1 MSNELTTYQ
10 PSDESIVVYKS
21 NDGIVQLEVQLAND
35 TVWLTLDQMA
45 ELFQRNKST
54 ISRHIKNILECGEL
68 QRDMVVAKNATT
80 TQHGA
85 IQGMTQTHD
94 VTIYNLDMIISIGY
108 RVNSIRGV
116 QFRQW
121 ASRVLK
127 EYLLRGYSIN
137 QHLVYVER
145 RIDHRLQEHAEQIHE
160 LQDKVD
166 FFVRTSLPPKEGVF
180 YNGQIFD
187 AYVFATDLI
196 RSAKKSITLID
207 NYIDESVLLMLSKRE
222 AKVRATVITRSD
234 SKVSQ
239 LDIEKH
245 NAQYSPIEVKFCDT
259 IHDRFLI
266 IDNEVYHLGASLK
279 DLGKKLFAFSKLEMS
294 AELLMKM
301 AVLEEGGVRS
311 MREDQR
317 VGDTQLTFSQR
328 KGSECHATLRTG
340 KRKVRTRV
348 RLHRQDDCGV
358 LHCKGQ

>member
-1 MSNELTTYQ
+1 MNNELTIYQ

-54 ISRHIKNILECGEL
+54 ISRHIKNIFECGEL

-85 IQGMTQTHD
+85 LQGKTQTHD

-108 RVNSIRGV
+108 KVNSIRGV

-137 QHLVYVER
+137 QHLVYMEQ
-145 RIDHRLQEHAEQIHE
+145 RIDHRLQEHTEQIHE

-196 RSAKKSITLID
+196 KSAKKDITLID
-207 NYIDESVLLMLSKRE
+207 NYIDESVLLMLSKRK
-222 AKVRATVITRSD
+222 AKVRATIITRSD

-239 LDIEKH
+239 LDIDKH
-245 NAQYSPIEVKFCDT
+245 NAQYAPIEVKICDT

-279 DLGKKLFAFSKLEMS
+279 DLGKRLFAFSKLEMP
-294 AELLMKM
+294 AEIILKTT
-301 AVLEEGGVRS
+301 VLEEV
-311 MREDQR
+311 EN
-317 VGDTQLTFSQR
+317 R
-328 KGSECHATLRTG
+328 KLLKYK
-340 KRKVRTRV
+340 KRQWK
-348 RLHRQDDCGV
+348 
-358 LHCKGQ
+358 

>member
-1 MSNELTTYQ
+1 MNSDLTIYQ

-21 NDGIVQLEVQLAND
+21 NDGVVQLEVQLANE

-54 ISRHIKNILECGEL
+54 ISRHIKNIFECGEL
-68 QRDMVVAKNATT
+68 SQDMVVAKNATT

-85 IQGMTQTHD
+85 LQGKTQTHE
-94 VTIYNLDMIISIGY
+94 VTFYNLDMIISIGY

-137 QHLVYVER
+137 QHLVYMEQ
-145 RIDHRLQEHAEQIHE
+145 RIDHQLQEHTEQIHE

-196 RSAKKSITLID
+196 KSAKKSITLID
-207 NYIDESVLLMLSKRE
+207 NYIDESVLLMLAKRNDGVA
-222 AKVRATVITRSD
+222 AKIITRSISD
-234 SKVSQ
+234 TLK
-239 LDIEKH
+239 LDLEKH
-245 NAQYSPIEVKFCDT
+245 NKQYPPIDIQESDRY
-259 IHDRFLI
+259 HDRFLI
-266 IDNEVYHLGASLK
+266 IDEDVYHLGASMK
-279 DLGKKLFAFSKLEMS
+279 DLGKKLFAFSKMGLP
-294 AELLMKM
+294 
-301 AVLEEGGVRS
+301 VDV
-311 MREDQR
+311 
-317 VGDTQLTFSQR
+317 FFNI
-328 KGSECHATLRTG
+328 
-340 KRKVRTRV
+340 
-348 RLHRQDDCGV
+348 
-358 LHCKGQ
+358 

>member
-1 MSNELTTYQ
+1 MDNALATYQ

-54 ISRHIKNILECGEL
+54 ISRHIKNIFECGEL

-85 IQGMTQTHD
+85 IQGKTQTHD

-108 RVNSIRGV
+108 KVNSIRGV

-137 QHLVYVER
+137 QHLVYMEQ
-145 RIDHRLQEHAEQIHE
+145 RIDHQLQEHTEQIHE

-187 AYVFATDLI
+187 ASVFATDLI
-196 RSAKKSITLID
+196 KSATKSVTVID
-207 NYIDESVLLMLSKRE
+207 NYIDESVLLMLSKRRTMVP
-222 AKVRATVITRSD
+222 AMIITRSN

-239 LDIEKH
+239 LDIDKH
-245 NAQYSPIEVKFCDT
+245 NAQYSPIEVKFSDT

-266 IDNEVYHLGASLK
+266 IDNEVYCLGASLK
-279 DLGKKLFAFSKLEMS
+279 DLGKKLFAFSRLEIP
-294 AELLMKM
+294 AETILKM
-301 AVLEEGGVRS
+301 TAHEE
-311 MREDQR
+311 
-317 VGDTQLTFSQR
+317 VGLPQTTKQS
-328 KGSECHATLRTG
+328 KI
-340 KRKVRTRV
+340 
-348 RLHRQDDCGV
+348 
-358 LHCKGQ
+358 

>member
-1 MSNELTTYQ
+1 MNSDLTIYQ

-21 NDGIVQLEVQLAND
+21 NDGVVQLEVQLANE

-45 ELFQRNKST
+45 DLFQRNKST
-54 ISRHIKNILECGEL
+54 ISRHIKNIFECGEL
-68 QRDMVVAKNATT
+68 SQDMVVAKNATT

-85 IQGMTQTHD
+85 LQGKTQTHE
-94 VTIYNLDMIISIGY
+94 VTFYNLDMIISIGY

-137 QHLVYVER
+137 QHLMYVEQ
-145 RIDHRLQEHAEQIHE
+145 RIDHQLQEHTVQIQE

-196 RSAKKSITLID
+196 KSAKQSITLID
-207 NYIDESVLLMLSKRE
+207 NYIDESVLLMLAKRGDGV
-222 AKVRATVITRSD
+222 AANIITRNITETLS
-234 SKVSQ
+234 

-245 NAQYSPIEVKFCDT
+245 NRQYPTIEVTNSDCY
-259 IHDRFLI
+259 HDRFLI
-266 IDNEVYHLGASLK
+266 IDDEVYHLGASMK
-279 DLGKKLFAFSKLEMS
+279 DLGKKLFAFSKLGIPSKSLQMNMIE
-294 AELLMKM
+294 
-301 AVLEEGGVRS
+301 
-311 MREDQR
+311 
-317 VGDTQLTFSQR
+317 
-328 KGSECHATLRTG
+328 
-340 KRKVRTRV
+340 
-348 RLHRQDDCGV
+348 
-358 LHCKGQ
+358 

>member
-1 MSNELTTYQ
+1 MNSDLTIYQ

-21 NDGIVQLEVQLAND
+21 NDGIVQLEVQLANE

-54 ISRHIKNILECGEL
+54 ISRHIKNIFECGEL
-68 QRDMVVAKNATT
+68 SQDMVVAKNATT

-85 IQGMTQTHD
+85 LQGKTQTHE

-137 QHLVYVER
+137 QHLMYVEQ
-145 RIDHRLQEHAEQIHE
+145 RIDHQLQEHTVQIQE

-196 RSAKKSITLID
+196 KSAKKSITLID
-207 NYIDESVLLMLSKRE
+207 NYIDESVLLMLAKRNDGVT
-222 AKVRATVITRSD
+222 AKIITRSISD
-234 SKVSQ
+234 PLK
-239 LDIEKH
+239 LDLDKH
-245 NAQYSPIEVKFCDT
+245 NKQYLPIDIQESDRY
-259 IHDRFLI
+259 HDRFLI
-266 IDNEVYHLGASLK
+266 IDEDVYHLGASMK
-279 DLGKKLFAFSKLEMS
+279 DLGKKLFAFSKMEIPSKILF
-294 AELLMKM
+294 
-301 AVLEEGGVRS
+301 
-311 MREDQR
+311 Q
-317 VGDTQLTFSQR
+317 
-328 KGSECHATLRTG
+328 
-340 KRKVRTRV
+340 
-348 RLHRQDDCGV
+348 
-358 LHCKGQ
+358 

>member
-1 MSNELTTYQ
+1 MNSDLTIYQ

-21 NDGIVQLEVQLAND
+21 NDGIVQLEVQLANE

-54 ISRHIKNILECGEL
+54 ISRHIKNIFECGEL
-68 QRDMVVAKNATT
+68 SQDMVVAKNATT

-85 IQGMTQTHD
+85 LQGKTQTHE
-94 VTIYNLDMIISIGY
+94 VTFYNLDMIISIGY

-137 QHLVYVER
+137 QHLMYVEQ
-145 RIDHRLQEHAEQIHE
+145 RIDHQLQEHTVQIQE

-196 RSAKKSITLID
+196 KSAKKSITLID
-207 NYIDESVLLMLSKRE
+207 NYIDESVLLMLAKRNDGVT
-222 AKVRATVITRSD
+222 AKIITRSISD
-234 SKVSQ
+234 PLK
-239 LDIEKH
+239 LDLDKH
-245 NAQYSPIEVKFCDT
+245 NKQYLPIDIQESDRY
-259 IHDRFLI
+259 HDRFLI
-266 IDNEVYHLGASLK
+266 IDEDVYHLGASMK
-279 DLGKKLFAFSKLEMS
+279 DLGKKLFAFSKMEIPSIILF
-294 AELLMKM
+294 
-301 AVLEEGGVRS
+301 
-311 MREDQR
+311 Q
-317 VGDTQLTFSQR
+317 
-328 KGSECHATLRTG
+328 
-340 KRKVRTRV
+340 
-348 RLHRQDDCGV
+348 
-358 LHCKGQ
+358 

>member
-1 MSNELTTYQ
+1 MNSDLTIYQ

-21 NDGIVQLEVQLAND
+21 NDGIVQLEVQLANE

-54 ISRHIKNILECGEL
+54 ISRHIRNIFECGEL
-68 QRDMVVAKNATT
+68 SQDMVVAKNATT

-85 IQGMTQTHD
+85 LQGKTQTHE
-94 VTIYNLDMIISIGY
+94 VTFYNLDMIISIGY

-137 QHLVYVER
+137 QHLVYMEQ
-145 RIDHRLQEHAEQIHE
+145 RIDHQLQEHTEQIHE

-196 RSAKKSITLID
+196 KSAKKSITLID
-207 NYIDESVLLMLSKRE
+207 NYIDESVLLMLSKRNDGVT
-222 AKVRATVITRSD
+222 AKIITRSISD
-234 SKVSQ
+234 TLK
-239 LDIEKH
+239 LDLDKH
-245 NAQYSPIEVKFCDT
+245 NKQYLPIGIQESDRY
-259 IHDRFLI
+259 HDRFLI
-266 IDNEVYHLGASLK
+266 LDEDIYHLGASLK
-279 DLGKKLFAFSKLEMS
+279 DLGKKLFAFSKM
-294 AELLMKM
+294 ELP
-301 AVLEEGGVRS
+301 
-311 MREDQR
+311 
-317 VGDTQLTFSQR
+317 GDVFFNI
-328 KGSECHATLRTG
+328 
-340 KRKVRTRV
+340 
-348 RLHRQDDCGV
+348 
-358 LHCKGQ
+358 

>member
-1 MSNELTTYQ
+1 MDNALATYQ

-54 ISRHIKNILECGEL
+54 ISRHIKNIFECGEL

-85 IQGMTQTHD
+85 IQGKTQTHD

-108 RVNSIRGV
+108 KVNSIRGV

-137 QHLVYVER
+137 QHLVYMEQ
-145 RIDHRLQEHAEQIHE
+145 RIDHQLQEHTEQIHE

-196 RSAKKSITLID
+196 KSATKSVTVID
-207 NYIDESVLLMLSKRE
+207 NYIDESVLLMLSKRRTMVP
-222 AKVRATVITRSD
+222 AMIITRSN

-239 LDIEKH
+239 LDIDKH
-245 NAQYSPIEVKFCDT
+245 NAQYSPIEVKFSDT

-279 DLGKKLFAFSKLEMS
+279 DLGKKLFAFSRLEIP
-294 AELLMKM
+294 AETILKM
-301 AVLEEGGVRS
+301 TMLEE
-311 MREDQR
+311 
-317 VGDTQLTFSQR
+317 VGNR
-328 KGSECHATLRTG
+328 KLL
-340 KRKVRTRV
+340 K
-348 RLHRQDDCGV
+348 
-358 LHCKGQ
+358 

>member
-1 MSNELTTYQ
+1 MLKNEVNSDLTIYQ

-21 NDGIVQLEVQLAND
+21 NDGVVQLEVQLANE

-54 ISRHIKNILECGEL
+54 ISRHIKNIFECGEL
-68 QRDMVVAKNATT
+68 SQDMVVAKNATT

-85 IQGMTQTHD
+85 LQGKTQTHE
-94 VTIYNLDMIISIGY
+94 VTFYNLDMIISIGY

-137 QHLVYVER
+137 QHLVFMEQ
-145 RIDHRLQEHAEQIHE
+145 RIDHQLQEHTEQIHE

-196 RSAKKSITLID
+196 KSAKKSITLVD
-207 NYIDESVLLMLSKRE
+207 NYVDESVLLMLAKRNDGVT
-222 AKVRATVITRSD
+222 AKIITRSISD
-234 SKVSQ
+234 TLK
-239 LDIEKH
+239 LDLEKH
-245 NAQYSPIEVKFCDT
+245 NKQYPPIEIQESDKY
-259 IHDRFLI
+259 HDRFLI
-266 IDNEVYHLGASLK
+266 SDEEVYHLGASMK
-279 DLGKKLFAFSKLEMS
+279 DLGKKLFAFSKM
-294 AELLMKM
+294 ELP
-301 AVLEEGGVRS
+301 
-311 MREDQR
+311 
-317 VGDTQLTFSQR
+317 GDVFFNI
-328 KGSECHATLRTG
+328 
-340 KRKVRTRV
+340 
-348 RLHRQDDCGV
+348 
-358 LHCKGQ
+358 